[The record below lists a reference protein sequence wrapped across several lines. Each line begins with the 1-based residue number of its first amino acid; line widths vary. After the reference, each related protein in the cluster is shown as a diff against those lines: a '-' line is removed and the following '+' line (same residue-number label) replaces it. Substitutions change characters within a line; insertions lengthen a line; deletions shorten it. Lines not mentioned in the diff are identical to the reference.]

1 MDALINILALIWTV
15 IVLAVGAVLL
25 AGILIVGAIFII
37 PILIFTAAFL

>member
-1 MDALINILALIWTV
+1 MDTLISILALIWAV